1 MQTLSL
7 GYLLAISAA
16 GATLL
21 GLFVISWRQLSQR
34 SIAILLLL
42 VAGAMITVSL
52 AQILPAS
59 FRDGESWKIIFVCFL
74 AGVVTVLLLA
84 SIDVGSP
91 SLRSLWLVVIA
102 LALHNFPEGM
112 TTIGAT
118 LIDTNT
124 GVTTAI
130 IVALHNFPEGMAIAT
145 LARVAGLGRLIAAS
159 LVLLATL
166 SEILGASVIFFI
178 GQEINQ
184 ESTAVLLAFVAGIMV
199 TISVK
204 ELIPYSLRILNERSL
219 EKR

>member
-21 GLFVISWRQLSQR
+21 GLLVIFWREWSQR

-59 FRDGESWKIIFVCFL
+59 FRDGEDWKIILACFV
-74 AGVVTVLLLA
+74 AGVVAVLLLA

-91 SLRSLWLVVIA
+91 SLRSLWLVVTA

-118 LIDTNT
+118 LIDADT

-130 IVALHNFPEGMAIAT
+130 IVALHNFPEGIAIAT
-145 LARVAGLGRLIAAS
+145 LARVAGLGRLVAVA

-166 SEILGASVIFFI
+166 SEILGASVIYFI
-178 GQEINQ
+178 GQEVNQ
-184 ESTAVLLAFVAGIMV
+184 ESTAIILALVAGIMV
-199 TISVK
+199 TISIK
-204 ELIPYSLRILNERSL
+204 ELLPYSLRILNKVD
-219 EKR
+219 KR

>member
-21 GLFVISWRQLSQR
+21 GLLVIFWREVSQR
-34 SIAILLLL
+34 AIAILLLL

-59 FRDGESWKIIFVCFL
+59 FRNGSNWKIILLCFL
-74 AGVVTVLLLA
+74 AGVVAVLLLA

-118 LIDTNT
+118 LIDTDT
-124 GVTTAI
+124 GVTTAT
-130 IVALHNFPEGMAIAT
+130 IVALHNFPEGIAIAT
-145 LARVAGLGRLIAAS
+145 LARVAGLGRLTATA
-159 LVLLATL
+159 LVILATL
-166 SEILGASVIFFI
+166 SEIIGASVIFFI
-178 GQEINQ
+178 GQEFTQ
-184 ESTAVLLAFVAGIMV
+184 KSTAVILAIVAGIMV
-199 TISVK
+199 TISIK
-204 ELIPYSLRILNERSL
+204 ELIPYSLRILNKAD
-219 EKR
+219 KR